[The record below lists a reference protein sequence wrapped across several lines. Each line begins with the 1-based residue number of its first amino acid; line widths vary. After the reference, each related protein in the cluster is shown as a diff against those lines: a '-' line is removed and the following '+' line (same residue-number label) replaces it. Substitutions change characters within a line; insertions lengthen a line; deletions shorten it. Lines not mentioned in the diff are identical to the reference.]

1 MKFVLSQKLLSH
13 IAIGILI
20 FFFTIFYV
28 GDGVTKFL
36 FRAGADFYRY
46 GLFIKAFSCFVVL
59 IYGMI
64 FLNRSKLNI
73 FLLMLILTVFF
84 LIGQYF
90 LSLSYDDMNFPENA
104 NTHFKYLFIF
114 IFFLLVIDIRKLD
127 SLPPIVFNVY
137 KLILT
142 INGFLIIVGMV
153 FKIPW
158 LNTYNSR
165 WRFGY
170 DGLILAQNEAS
181 FIYIFALTLVYY
193 RKFFLKKNE
202 LFFWVVVIPSLLV
215 ATKAVYLYIVLL
227 ILFHIF
233 FKLPFRQAISFV
245 LGGAIFGYLILR
257 TTINKI
263 FINAYEFFMFIYKRD
278 GLLYAVLSGRNQFID
293 KKLIPLITEHW
304 TVFNFMFG
312 GQDVISHY
320 IEMGIFDLILFYG
333 IIGSL
338 LYLYA
343 FFKMFRLLNLN
354 KKFKIF
360 FAISLFFIIATAG
373 HFFESGIAGIHFI
386 MLLLMCNNWN
396 NSKDGNFIS

>member
-1 MKFVLSQKLLSH
+1 MKFILSEKFLSQ
-13 IAIGILI
+13 IAVGILI
-20 FFFTIFYV
+20 VFFTIFYL

-36 FRAGADFYRY
+36 YRMGADFYRY
-46 GLFIKAFSCFVVL
+46 GLFIKAFACLVVL
-59 IYGMI
+59 VYGI
-64 FLNRSKLNI
+64 VFLNRSKLNI
-73 FLLMLILTVFF
+73 LLLMLILTVFF
-84 LIGQYF
+84 LIGQYS
-90 LSLSYDDMNFPENA
+90 LSLSYDEMDFVENA

-127 SLPPIVFNVY
+127 TLPPVIINIY

-153 FKIPW
+153 LKIPW
-158 LNTYNSR
+158 LNTYNSK

-181 FIYIFALTLVYY
+181 FIYIFALTFVYY
-193 RKFFLKKNE
+193 RRFFQKKNE
-202 LFFWVVVIPSLLV
+202 LFFWIVVIPSLLV
-215 ATKAVYLYIVLL
+215 ATKAVYLYIILL
-227 ILFHIF
+227 VLFHIF
-233 FKLPFRQAISFV
+233 FKLPFKQAISFV
-245 LGGAIFGYLILR
+245 LGGAIIGYLILR

-263 FINAYEFFMFIYKRD
+263 LVNAYEFFMFMYRRD
-278 GLLYAVLSGRNQFID
+278 GLLHAVLSGRNEFID
-293 KKLIPLITEHW
+293 KKLVPLITEHW
-304 TVFNFMFG
+304 TIFNFLFG

-320 IEMGIFDLILFYG
+320 IEMGIFDLILFFG

-343 FFKMFRLLNLN
+343 FFKMFRLLDFNR
-354 KKFKIF
+354 KFKIF

-396 NSKDGNFIS
+396 KSKDDNFIS